1 LKQTWLNNGEAS
13 RKRTVILNTIIIF
26 SFGVVFFRLTDIM
39 ILQNGYYTE
48 KAKSQQVKTEDI
60 QARRG
65 NIYDRKGREIAINL
79 EMESLYCDPEEA
91 GATPENIKKLSSI
104 LNVEPKAIKAK
115 LTQEK
120 RFVWVD
126 RKLSLETSERVKKL
140 KMKGFGFM
148 SEAKRFYPRG
158 SLASHI
164 VGAVGR
170 ENQPLEGIE
179 LKYDRYLR
187 TPGSKVQVARDASG
201 RVLSTGMAMES
212 KGNDIILTI
221 DEGLQYI
228 AEKEVVKAMLK
239 WHSVAATAIMMDP
252 FTGEILALASR
263 PAFDPNDIM
272 KAGRSDV
279 RNRAITDIYEPGST
293 FKIVAGTA
301 AIEEKL
307 FPAGQTFDCSRG
319 SIEVGGKNIKDAH
332 KHGVI
337 TFEEVIQ
344 KSSNVGTIMIGMRL
358 GKERLYDYAKRFG
371 FGDRTNIDLPGE
383 VSGWIRKPEKW
394 SATSLGAIPIGQE
407 VAVTPLQVLR
417 AYAAIANGGYLVQPH
432 LVSQI
437 RTPEGQP
444 VFSFSPDQKKRII
457 SERTAAVMRDI
468 LKTVVEEGGTATSAA
483 IDGNKVAGKTGTAQ
497 LVDQRTKRYSKDRFI
512 SSFVGFVPA
521 DNPKIA
527 MIVVVHE
534 PKGAIYGGVVAA
546 PVFKAVADQALSY
559 MDVPRDGNP
568 GQNLLL
574 VSSQTS
580 TSR

>member
-1 LKQTWLNNGEAS
+1 MKQNWLNSGEAG
-13 RKRTVILNTIIIF
+13 RKRTVILNTVIIF
-26 SFGVVFFRLTDIM
+26 SFVAVFVRLADIM
-39 ILQNGYYTE
+39 ILKNKFYTE

-65 NIYDRKGREIAINL
+65 NIYDRRGRDIAINL
-79 EMESLYCDPEEA
+79 ELESLYCDPAEA
-91 GATPENIKKLSSI
+91 GTNPENVKQLSSV
-104 LNVEPKAIKAK
+104 LNVAPKAIQAK
-115 LTQEK
+115 LKQEK

-126 RKLSLETSERVKKL
+126 RKLSLETAERVRKL

-148 SEAKRFYPRG
+148 AEAKRFYPRG
-158 SLASHI
+158 ILASHI

-179 LKYDRYLR
+179 LKYDKYLR
-187 TPGSKVQVARDASG
+187 TSGSKVQVARDASG
-201 RVLSTGMAMES
+201 RVLSTGMAMEP

-228 AEKEVVKAMLK
+228 AEKELDKAMLK
-239 WHSVAATAIMMDP
+239 WRSVAATAIMMDP

-263 PAFDPNDIM
+263 PAFDLNEIM
-272 KAGRSDV
+272 NAGKNDV

-319 SIEVGGKNIKDAH
+319 SIEVGGKNIRDAH
-332 KHGVI
+332 KHGVLS
-337 TFEEVIQ
+337 FEEVIQ
-344 KSSNVGTIMIGMRL
+344 KSSNVGTIMIGMKL
-358 GKERLYDYAKRFG
+358 GRERLYDYAKRFG

-407 VAVTPLQVLR
+407 VAVTPLQILR
-417 AYAAIANGGYLVQPH
+417 AYSAIANGGYLVQPH
-432 LVSQI
+432 LVSEI

-444 VFSFSPDQKKRII
+444 IFSFRPDQKKRII
-457 SERTAAVMRDI
+457 SEKTAAAMRDI
-468 LKTVVEEGGTATSAA
+468 LKTVVEEGGTATGAA

-534 PKGAIYGGVVAA
+534 PKGQIYGGIVAA
-546 PVFKAVADQALSY
+546 PVFKTVADQALSY
-559 MDVPRDGNP
+559 MNVPRDDSTDKNV
-568 GQNLLL
+568 LL
-574 VSSQTS
+574 VS
-580 TSR
+580 R

>member
-1 LKQTWLNNGEAS
+1 
-13 RKRTVILNTIIIF
+13 
-26 SFGVVFFRLTDIM
+26 M
-39 ILQNGYYTE
+39 ILKNRYYTE

>member
-1 LKQTWLNNGEAS
+1 MKQTWLNSGEAG
-13 RKRTVILNTIIIF
+13 RKRTVILNTVIIF
-26 SFGVVFFRLTDIM
+26 SFVAVFARLADIM
-39 ILQNGYYTE
+39 ILKNKFYTE

-65 NIYDRKGREIAINL
+65 NIYDRRGRDIAINL
-79 EMESLYCDPEEA
+79 ELESLYCDPAEA
-91 GATPENIKKLSSI
+91 GTNPENVKQLSSV
-104 LNVEPKAIKAK
+104 LNVAPKAIQAK
-115 LTQEK
+115 LKQEK

-126 RKLSLETSERVKKL
+126 RKLSLETAERVKKL

-148 SEAKRFYPRG
+148 AEAKRFYPRG
-158 SLASHI
+158 ILASHI
-164 VGAVGR
+164 VGAVGK

-179 LKYDRYLR
+179 LKYDKYLR
-187 TPGSKVQVARDASG
+187 TSSGKVQVARDASG
-201 RVLSTGMAMES
+201 RVLSTGMVTES

-228 AEKEVVKAMLK
+228 AERELDKAMLK
-239 WHSVAATAIMMDP
+239 WRSVAATAIMMDP
-252 FTGEILALASR
+252 FTGEILALANR
-263 PAFDPNDIM
+263 PAFDLNDIM
-272 KAGRSDV
+272 GAGRNDV

-293 FKIVAGTA
+293 FKVVAGA
-301 AIEEKL
+301 AAVEEKL

-319 SIEVGGKNIKDAH
+319 SIEVGGKNVRDAH
-332 KHGVI
+332 RHGVL

-358 GKERLYDYAKRFG
+358 GRERLYDYAKRFE
-371 FGDRTNIDLPGE
+371 FGERTQIDLPGE

-432 LVSQI
+432 LVSEI

-444 VFSFSPDQKKRII
+444 VFTFSPDQKKRII
-457 SERTAAVMRDI
+457 SEKTASTMRDI
-468 LKTVVEEGGTATSAA
+468 LKTVVEDGGTAKGAA

-534 PKGAIYGGVVAA
+534 PKGQIYGGVVAA

-559 MDVPRDGNP
+559 MNVPRDDSP
-568 GQNLLL
+568 GKNVLL
-574 VSSQTS
+574 VS
-580 TSR
+580 R

>member
-1 LKQTWLNNGEAS
+1 MKQSWTNNGEVS

-26 SFGVVFFRLTDIM
+26 SFVVVFIRLSEIM
-39 ILQNGYYTE
+39 ILKNSYYTE

-65 NIYDRKGREIAINL
+65 NIYDRRGREIAINL
-79 EMESLYCDPEEA
+79 ELESLYCDPEEA
-91 GATPENIKKLSSI
+91 GASPENVRQLSSI
-104 LNVEPKAIKAK
+104 LNVEPKAIQAK
-115 LTQEK
+115 LDQQK

-126 RKLSLETSERVKKL
+126 RKLSLETSEQIRKL

-148 SEAKRFYPRG
+148 PEAKRFYPRG
-158 SLASHI
+158 DLAAHI

-179 LKYDRYLR
+179 LKYDKYLK
-187 TPGSKVQVARDASG
+187 TSGSKVQVARDAGG
-201 RVLSTGMAMES
+201 RVLSTGVAMES
-212 KGNDIILTI
+212 KGHDIILTI

-228 AEKEVVKAMLK
+228 AEREVDRAMLK
-239 WHSVAATAIMMDP
+239 WRSVAATAIMMDP
-252 FTGEILALASR
+252 FTGEILALAAR
-263 PAFDPNDIM
+263 PVFDPNEITR
-272 KAGRSDV
+272 AGSNEV

-293 FKIVAGTA
+293 FKIVVGAA

-319 SIEVGGKNIKDAH
+319 SIEVGGKHVKDAH
-332 KHGVI
+332 RHGVLS
-337 TFEEVIQ
+337 FEEVIQ
-344 KSSNVGTIMIGMRL
+344 KSSNVGSIMIGMRL
-358 GKERLYDYAKRFG
+358 GKERVYDYAKRFG
-371 FGDRTNIDLPGE
+371 FGDRTGIDLPGE

-394 SATSLGAIPIGQE
+394 SATSIGAISIGQE
-407 VAVTPLQVLR
+407 VAVTPLQILR

-437 RTPEGQP
+437 RTPEGRP
-444 VFSFSPDQKKRII
+444 VYSFSPDQKERII
-457 SERTAAVMRDI
+457 SERAAAAMRDI
-468 LKTVVEEGGTATSAA
+468 LKTVVEEGGTAMSAA

-497 LVDQRTKRYSKDRFI
+497 LVDQKTKRYSKDRFI

-534 PKGAIYGGVVAA
+534 PKGQIYGGVVAA
-546 PVFKAVADQALSY
+546 PVFKTVADQALSY
-559 MDVPRDGNP
+559 MNVPRDDNTGR
-568 GQNLLL
+568 NLLL
-574 VSSQTS
+574 VS
-580 TSR
+580 R

>member
-1 LKQTWLNNGEAS
+1 M
-13 RKRTVILNTIIIF
+13 ILNTIIIF
-26 SFGVVFFRLTDIM
+26 SFVAVFFRLADIM
-39 ILQNGYYTE
+39 VLKNRFYTE
-48 KAKSQQVKTEDI
+48 KAKAQQVKTEDI

-65 NIYDRKGREIAINL
+65 NIYDRKGRELAINL

-91 GATPENIKKLSSI
+91 GTNPGNIKKLSSI
-104 LNVEPKAIKAK
+104 LNVEPLAIQAK
-115 LTQEK
+115 LKQEK

-126 RKLSLETSERVKKL
+126 RKLSLETADRVRKL

-148 SEAKRFYPRG
+148 AEAKRFYPRG

-164 VGAVGR
+164 IGAVGR

-179 LKYDRYLR
+179 LKYDKYLR
-187 TPGSKVQVARDASG
+187 TSGSKIQVARDASG
-201 RVLSTGMAMES
+201 RVLSTGMVMET

-228 AEKEVVKAMLK
+228 AEKELDRAMLK
-239 WHSVAATAIMMDP
+239 WRSVAATAIMMDP
-252 FTGEILALASR
+252 FTGEILALAGR
-263 PAFDPNDIM
+263 PAFDLNEIM
-272 KAGRSDV
+272 SAGKNDV

-293 FKIVAGTA
+293 FKVVAGAA

-319 SIEVGGKNIKDAH
+319 SIEVGGKNIRDAH
-332 KHGVI
+332 KHGVLS
-337 TFEEVIQ
+337 FEEVIQ

-358 GKERLYDYAKRFG
+358 GKERIYDYAKRFG

-417 AYAAIANGGYLVQPH
+417 AYSAIANGGYLVQPH
-432 LVSQI
+432 LVSQV

-444 VFSFSPDQKKRII
+444 VYSFSSDQKRRVI
-457 SERTAAVMRDI
+457 SERTAAAMRDI

-497 LVDQRTKRYSKDRFI
+497 LVDQKTKRYSRDRFI

-534 PKGAIYGGVVAA
+534 PKGQIYGGVVAA
-546 PVFKAVADQALSY
+546 PVFKTVADQALSY
-559 MDVPRDGNP
+559 MNVPRDDVSGKNV
-568 GQNLLL
+568 LL
-574 VSSQTS
+574 VS
-580 TSR
+580 R